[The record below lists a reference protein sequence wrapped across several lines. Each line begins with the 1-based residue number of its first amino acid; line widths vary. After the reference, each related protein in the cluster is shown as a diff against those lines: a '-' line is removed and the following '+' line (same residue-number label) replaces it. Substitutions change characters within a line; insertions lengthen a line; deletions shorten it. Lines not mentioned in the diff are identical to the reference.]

1 MDRNQFIA
9 AIMDEANLL
18 FGNNAGMELYE
29 IWDNISSSDQRSL
42 IEDLL
47 TRLEQAVPLNDITA
61 DILNDNSQLRPFE
74 PNVRNIIFDLNE
86 KREGMIERA
95 GTLDGD
101 SLANIMLGEPDIP
114 YNDPVPRSVS
124 SRVAEQRAAELESPE
139 ARQRAAELE
148 AESLKRRAK
157 KYGSSNVI
165 VADFN
170 KTYKPLLESLLEID
184 YFKESLEKY
193 LSLEQSD
200 YPGLTI
206 DNLLDREYRGLLVGV
221 LEDMGINTQ
230 LYINNKRRIH
240 PNPEVTGSAKFKPLF
255 EGPNNEGF
263 ISFDLYKYINVSDAN
278 HNQPIE
284 VYEKLKEFSKSHKIP
299 VVASVDRDV
308 SSMHSLRLL
317 GERRQIADGVEP
329 ILERSIDAINYITEN
344 TEKNAAWKAA
354 DNSIKASEESLTL
367 LRDETNPETKEKKE
381 AGTLDSEIE
390 DLEQSI
396 EKQKRIKTLEDDISH
411 IKEHD
416 TSSFKQDSVKDF
428 NANAEQNGRRTLR
441 RGDAQQTVVSFGD
454 IDLDTLE
461 TALLEVMDNQFN
473 EVESLFS
480 SGLDGNTIKVGNKS
494 MPVGGLSILER
505 YLEEMFAGHMHHPV
519 GPHHNIFG
527 EGAGY
532 HTAILNSLME
542 KIIENN
548 PLGTTQTI
556 TLGGEDNLL
565 SSMSFKDRRLR
576 ESKGIST
583 NEVLDLFDTV
593 NHDGLPD
600 KEYYKELRKR
610 LDIAMEKGIK
620 VSETK
625 EEIDY
630 FFSDLIQSFD
640 NTYTAE
646 IIYIKGEPRIIG
658 IVTNNV
664 GTISQTSELN
674 AGFTNYDS
682 GQTYGYKRPMYM
694 YDKLNHNYKS
704 NLIKFRKLK
713 KAGLDFIFGGAIK
726 NLLLPW
732 ADKLR
737 YIMKNGPSYTSVAL
751 AYTRFGF
758 QNEDKKHLYELGN
771 RPDYDYYQVR
781 IPLPEEYTNS
791 RSRYLKPIKE
801 IEETISGKPKVLN
814 EEWKFTWEPGSMRV
828 TDREV
833 MILIAAME
841 GYYDKDV
848 IEKTLNVIKGDTENP
863 ITDNTYTS
871 NINRKVME
879 NIVGLFSETE
889 EDFDTLKDV
898 MDSHHTNVSTVAME
912 RALQERIQMLKHRG
926 AKLYSK
932 NANDLVSYLLRNHLL
947 KIQDLAIAI
956 SQSGLVHDKH
966 KLLLKDAD
974 INLTFLEN
982 LKKGLGDK
990 HPSAISTIKNIE
1002 KDWFVRPGE
1011 TVDDMLLNIT
1021 DYIVENKDN
1030 IKLNI
1035 RKDGTVSSVDSW
1047 SILSNLQIDDNDS
1060 PDSKWE
1066 KGNTDNITIGE
1077 LLDKMEDD
1085 NPLKNSLTEGI
1096 GYISEDESLKLNDDP
1111 ERLEQYR
1118 ADYVLSESEFT
1129 ELSEEQRELRRANK
1143 EDITARPEPELDTPR
1158 ASNPGLLYD
1167 DLNRRILSSE
1177 VDVWDDDAEWLVE
1190 RQHADTDTIA
1200 LVEPNFNDYSLS
1212 NDWINPIQ
1220 PISSE
1225 LPSNELWARDI
1236 EYTYGNF
1243 INMFQQGSDVGYRG
1257 FQGMGKDISDYFRHK
1272 FISNLNR
1279 LIETSDNISIVRGGE
1294 KILAVDID
1302 ITPVVSHEFPFSNTD
1317 FIEIGIIG
1325 YDPKYN
1331 KTFHDYINVKVDIS
1345 GHDGVVISETAYT
1358 SNRINPALSEDTG
1371 PMHLIRHAEP
1381 LSRDANLGVMVENA
1395 VGSLVISMEEIEKE
1409 KIKDANS
1416 GDTPK
1421 GVRFIEDF
1429 TPGIDVDAAGLPFS
1443 TVDNRVFMMGKV
1455 AKRMNLFKSSA
1466 PNPDVVPLMST
1477 NINNDF
1483 PPKVISGEEMEMVLL
1498 HSEYS
1503 RDANAEQIGVRER
1516 IEEARSTTHTIGTF
1530 WEKVVYDTTVRDSAL
1545 FLLGNTGLQ
1554 QDNVQQLIQNLED
1567 FAETNNAIV
1576 ELNLTATAHNLNTD
1590 NIRTIEIRPS
1600 GITNSQS
1607 SMIYANSVAEG
1618 NNVFIGRIDIAA
1630 PSNSFGENF
1639 DASFKRAL
1647 NIKLADGS
1655 LMDLTRAGELPK
1667 SEVQALTNQSHPHNN
1682 IHNQMSGGPFATTI
1696 DNPFANQYN
1705 INRNAGLGEATGG
1718 VTETQYKNSPVET
1731 IPSKKVL
1738 RQLWR
1743 AMADTPV
1750 GKTLGLAWK
1759 AVDIGEVAI
1768 SKAFEVS
1775 QAAAIRRALAQ
1786 GASKAAALAAAK
1798 PWMFMSQ
1805 LWIAYEVSNLIVGMA
1820 QQVPDIANII
1830 KHRNDVLKNGEPWEK
1845 AAVEDKLWKSIGKE
1859 LWEGLT
1865 VAAQRSPAE
1874 KLADVIWQP
1883 AFGAIENYMNGDNR
1897 QLANIPQT
1905 KVEDTADDIYNNVSY
1920 SPEKKM
1926 DLMADRIDYD
1936 TLFYGYL
1943 NNDPQANV
1951 VVDRTFELANSV
1963 YNR

>member
-18 FGNNAGMELYE
+18 FRNNGGIDLNE
-29 IWDNISSSDQRSL
+29 IWDNVSSSDQRSL

-47 TRLEQAVPLNDITA
+47 TRLEKGDTLNDITV
-61 DILNDNSQLRPFE
+61 DILNDNSQLQPFE
-74 PNVRNIIFDLNE
+74 PNVRNIIWDLNE

-95 GTLDGD
+95 GTLDGE
-101 SLANIMLGEPDIP
+101 SLANIMLEEPGTLD
-114 YNDPVPRSVS
+114 DPVPRSVS
-124 SRVAEQRAAELESPE
+124 RRVAEQRAAELESPE

-157 KYGSSNVI
+157 TYGSSNVI
-165 VADFN
+165 IADFN

-193 LSLEQSD
+193 LSLEQSN

-206 DNLLDREYRGLLVGV
+206 DDLLDKEYRGLLVGV

-299 VVASVDRDV
+299 VVASVDRNV

-317 GERRQIADGVEP
+317 GESRQIADGVNP

-344 TEKNAAWKAA
+344 TE
-354 DNSIKASEESLTL
+354 
-367 LRDETNPETKEKKE
+367 
-381 AGTLDSEIE
+381 
-390 DLEQSI
+390 
-396 EKQKRIKTLEDDISH
+396 DISH

-416 TSSFKQDSVKDF
+416 TRSFVDETVKDF
-428 NANAEQNGRRTLR
+428 NANPEKNGRHAIKY
-441 RGDAQQTVVSFGD
+441 GSAQQTVVSFGD

-461 TALLEVMDNQFN
+461 TALLEVMDNHFKN
-473 EVESLFS
+473 VESTYS
-480 SGLDGNTIKVGNKS
+480 SSPVIRDRNFMKVGNKS
-494 MPVGGLSILER
+494 LPVGGISTLER

-519 GPHHNIFG
+519 GSHHNIFG
-527 EGAGY
+527 EGADF

-548 PLGTTQTI
+548 KGTQFI
-556 TLGGEDNLL
+556 TLGGDTNLN
-565 SSMSFKDRRLR
+565 SSMSFKARRLASAIFEEPTSQDAVAR
-576 ESKGIST
+576 RST
-583 NEVLDLFDTV
+583 RSEVVNLFDTL

-600 KEYYKELRKR
+600 NEYFDELRKR

-620 VSETK
+620 LSENKK
-625 EEIDY
+625 EINT
-630 FFSDLIQSFD
+630 FFEELISHFED
-640 NTYTAE
+640 TLTAE

-658 IVTNNV
+658 IVNNNV
-664 GTISQTSELN
+664 GKISQTSELV
-674 AGFTNYDS
+674 ASFTNYDS
-682 GQTYGYKRPMYM
+682 GYTYGYKRPMYM

-726 NLLLPW
+726 RLLIPW

-737 YIMKNGPSYTSVAL
+737 YTMKNGPSWTSVAL

-758 QNEDKKHLYELGN
+758 QNQDKSHLYELGN
-771 RPDYDYYQVR
+771 RPDYDYFQVR

-791 RSRYLKPIKE
+791 RSRYLKPVKE
-801 IEETISGKPKVLN
+801 IEERISGKPKPLSDQ
-814 EEWKFTWEPGSMRV
+814 WKFTWEPGSMRV
-828 TDREV
+828 TDREM

-841 GYYDKDV
+841 GFYDKDA

-863 ITDNTYTS
+863 ITDSTYGS
-871 NINRKVME
+871 DIDLNRQVMN
-879 NIVGLFSETE
+879 NIVGLFAETE
-889 EDFDTLKDV
+889 DDIDTLRDV
-898 MDSHHTNVSTVAME
+898 MDSTTNVSTVAME
-912 RALQERIQMLKHRG
+912 RALQSRIEMLEYRG

-932 NANDLVSYLLRNHLL
+932 NANDLVSFLLRNHLL

-966 KLLLKDAD
+966 TVLLEDAD

-1035 RKDGTVSSVDSW
+1035 RKDGTVSVGDNW
-1047 SILSNLQIDDNDS
+1047 RMLSDLLIEDNDS

-1077 LLDKMEDD
+1077 LLDMMEDE

-1143 EDITARPEPELDTPR
+1143 EDITATPEPDTPR

-1167 DLNRRILSSE
+1167 DLNRRILSQE
-1177 VDVWDDDAEWLVE
+1177 VDVWDDDAEWLIE
-1190 RQHADTDTIA
+1190 RQHADTETIA
-1200 LVEPNFNDYSLS
+1200 LLEPNYNDYYPSD
-1212 NDWINPIQ
+1212 NWRNPIQ

-1225 LPSNELWARDI
+1225 LPNNELWAIDV

-1243 INMFQQGSDVGYRG
+1243 INMFQQGSEVGYRG
-1257 FQGMGKDISDYFRHK
+1257 FQGIGKDISDYFRHK

-1279 LIETSDNISIVRGGE
+1279 LIETSDNISGGE
-1294 KILAVDID
+1294 RILAVDID

-1345 GHDGVVISETAYT
+1345 GREGVVITDTAYT
-1358 SNRINPALSEDTG
+1358 SNRINPALADDTG
-1371 PMHLIRHAEP
+1371 PMHLIRDGRS

-1421 GVRFIEDF
+1421 GVRFEGGL
-1429 TPGIDVDAAGLPFS
+1429 TPGTEPSPSTPFGTGLPFS
-1443 TVDNRVFMMGKV
+1443 TIDDRVFMMGKV

-1483 PPKVISGEEMEMVLL
+1483 PPKIISGEKMEMVLL

-1503 RDANAEQIGVRER
+1503 RDANAEQIDVRER

-1530 WEKVVYDTTVRDSAL
+1530 WETVAYDTTTNDEAL
-1545 FLLGNTGLQ
+1545 FELGNQSLQ

-1600 GITNSQS
+1600 GITNSQAQP
-1607 SMIYANSVAEG
+1607 IYANAVAEG
-1618 NNVFIGRIDIAA
+1618 NNVFVGRIDITA

-1655 LMDLTRAGELPK
+1655 LMDLITIHDDELPK

-1682 IHNQMSGGPFATTI
+1682 IHNQMSGGPFATET

-1718 VTETQYKNSPVET
+1718 PTETQYKNSPVET

-1845 AAVEDKLWKSIGKE
+1845 AAIEDKLWKSIGKE

>member
-18 FGNNAGMELYE
+18 FRNNAGIELSE
-29 IWDNISSSDQRSL
+29 IWDNVSSSDQRSL

-47 TRLEQAVPLNDITA
+47 TRLEKGDTLNDITV
-61 DILNDNSQLRPFE
+61 DILNDNSQLPPFE
-74 PNVRNIIFDLNE
+74 PQVRSILLHLYE

-95 GTLDGD
+95 GTLDGE

-114 YNDPVPRSVS
+114 YNDPAPRI
-124 SRVAEQRAAELESPE
+124 EDIEEIEELESPE

-165 VADFN
+165 IADFN

-206 DNLLDREYRGLLVGV
+206 DNLLDKEYRGLLVGV

-299 VVASVDRDV
+299 VVASVDRNV

-317 GERRQIADGVEP
+317 GERKQIADDVDT
-329 ILERSIDAINYITEN
+329 IIERSIDAINYITEN
-344 TEKNAAWKAA
+344 TE
-354 DNSIKASEESLTL
+354 
-367 LRDETNPETKEKKE
+367 
-381 AGTLDSEIE
+381 
-390 DLEQSI
+390 
-396 EKQKRIKTLEDDISH
+396 DISH

-416 TSSFKQDSVKDF
+416 TRGLVDETVKDF
-428 NANAEQNGRRTLR
+428 NANAEQNGRKSLG

-461 TALLEVMDNQFN
+461 TALLEVMDNHFKN
-473 EVESLFS
+473 VESTYSPSPDMEDRNFMR
-480 SGLDGNTIKVGNKS
+480 VGNKS
-494 MPVGGLSILER
+494 LPVGGLSALER

-519 GPHHNIFG
+519 GSHHNIFG
-527 EGAGY
+527 EGADF

-548 PLGTTQTI
+548 KGTKFI
-556 TLGGEDNLL
+556 TLGGEDNLY
-565 SSMSFKDRRLR
+565 SSMGFKARRLTSAIFEEPQTVSR
-576 ESKGIST
+576 ITKS
-583 NEVLDLFDTV
+583 EVVNLFDTL

-600 KEYYKELRKR
+600 KEYFKELRKR

-620 VSETK
+620 LSLNK
-625 EEIDY
+625 REIDT
-630 FFSDLIQSFD
+630 FFEDLIQSFE
-640 NTYTAE
+640 NTLTAE

-658 IVTNNV
+658 IVNNNV
-664 GTISQTSELN
+664 GTISQTSELV
-674 AGFTNYDS
+674 ASFTNYDS
-682 GQTYGYKRPMYM
+682 GNTYGYKRPMYM
-694 YDKLNHNYKS
+694 YDKLKRHYKS
-704 NLIKFRKLK
+704 NLTNFKKLK
-713 KAGLDFIFGGAIK
+713 KAGVEFIFNGAIK
-726 NLLLPW
+726 SLLIPW

-737 YIMKNGPSYTSVAL
+737 YILKNSPSYTSVAL

-758 QNEDKKHLYELGN
+758 QPEDKKHLYELGQ
-771 RPDYDYYQVR
+771 RPDYDYFQVR

-791 RSRYLKPIKE
+791 RSRYLIPIVE
-801 IEETISGKPKVLN
+801 IKETISGKPVVTGG
-814 EEWKFTWEPGSMRV
+814 EWKFKWEPGSMRV
-828 TDREV
+828 TDREM

-841 GYYDKDV
+841 GFYDKDV

-863 ITDNTYTS
+863 ITDSTYGS
-871 NINRKVME
+871 DINKLVMS
-879 NIVGLFSETE
+879 NIVGLFAETE
-889 EDFDTLKDV
+889 DDFDTLRDV
-898 MDSHHTNVSTVAME
+898 MNSTTNVSTVAME
-912 RALQERIQMLKHRG
+912 RALQERIQMLKYRG

-932 NANDLVSYLLRNHLL
+932 NANDLVSYLLSNQLL

-966 KLLLKDAD
+966 KVLLKDAD

-1002 KDWFVRPGE
+1002 KDWFLREGD

-1035 RKDGTVSSVDSW
+1035 RKDGTVSVGDSW
-1047 SILSNLQIDDNDS
+1047 SILSGLLIEDNNS

-1077 LLDKMEDD
+1077 LLDMMEDE

-1096 GYISEDESLKLNDDP
+1096 GYISEDESLKLNDNP

-1118 ADYVLSESEFT
+1118 ADYVLSESEIP

-1143 EDITARPEPELDTPR
+1143 EDITATPEPDTPR
-1158 ASNPGLLYD
+1158 ESNPGLLYD

-1177 VDVWDDDAEWLVE
+1177 VDVWDDDAEWLIE

-1200 LVEPNFNDYSLS
+1200 LLEPNYNDYSLS
-1212 NDWINPIQ
+1212 DNWRGPIQ

-1225 LPSNELWARDI
+1225 LPNNELWARDV

-1257 FQGMGKDISDYFRHK
+1257 FQGIGKDISDYFRHK

-1279 LIETSDNISIVRGGE
+1279 LIETSDNISGGE

-1345 GHDGVVISETAYT
+1345 GREGVVITDTAYT
-1358 SNRINPALSEDTG
+1358 SNRVNPALAEDRTNMAR
-1371 PMHLIRHAEP
+1371 PMHLIRDAES

-1421 GVRFIEDF
+1421 GVRFDEGF
-1429 TPGIDVDAAGLPFS
+1429 TLGTDVGTTGLPFS
-1443 TVDNRVFMMGKV
+1443 TIDDRVFMMGRV

-1483 PPKVISGEEMEMVLL
+1483 PPKIISGEKMEMVLL

-1503 RDANAEQIGVRER
+1503 RDANAEQIDVRER

-1530 WEKVVYDTTVRDSAL
+1530 WETVAYDTTVRDSAL

-1554 QDNVQQLIQNLED
+1554 SDNVIQLIQNLED

-1607 SMIYANSVAEG
+1607 SMIYDNSVVEG

-1682 IHNQMSGGPFATTI
+1682 IHNQMSGGPFATET

-1845 AAVEDKLWKSIGKE
+1845 AAIEDKLWKSIGKE